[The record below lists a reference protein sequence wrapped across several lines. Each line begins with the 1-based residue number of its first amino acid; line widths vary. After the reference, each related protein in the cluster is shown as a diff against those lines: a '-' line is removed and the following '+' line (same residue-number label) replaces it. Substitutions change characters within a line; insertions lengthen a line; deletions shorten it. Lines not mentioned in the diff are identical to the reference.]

1 MQAVNAVT
9 LDEVTL
15 DELLKALEP
24 VMRRIIREE
33 LDVIATK
40 QGDVFHLDPD
50 SDLHRDMLELQERK
64 ESGTLNFLSHKEVW
78 GAGKEET
85 YGSAD

>member
-1 MQAVNAVT
+1 MQAVKT
-9 LDEVTL
+9 LNLE
-15 DELLKALEP
+15 ELIKALEP

-40 QGDVFHLDPD
+40 QSGSFHLAPD

-78 GAGKEET
+78 GE
-85 YGSAD
+85 

>member
-1 MQAVNAVT
+1 MQAVKT
-9 LDEVTL
+9 LNLE
-15 DELLKALEP
+15 ELIKALEP

-40 QGDVFHLDPD
+40 QGNSFHIDPD

-78 GAGKEET
+78 GE
-85 YGSAD
+85 

>member
-1 MQAVNAVT
+1 MQAVNT
-9 LDEVTL
+9 LNLE
-15 DELLKALEP
+15 ELIKALEP

-40 QGDVFHLDPD
+40 QGSSFHIAPD

-64 ESGTLNFLSHKEVW
+64 ESGTLNFLSHKEIW
-78 GAGKEET
+78 GE
-85 YGSAD
+85 

>member
-1 MQAVNAVT
+1 
-9 LDEVTL
+9 
-15 DELLKALEP
+15 
-24 VMRRIIREE
+24 MRRIIREE

-40 QGDVFHLDPD
+40 QGSSFHIAPD

-78 GAGKEET
+78 GE
-85 YGSAD
+85 